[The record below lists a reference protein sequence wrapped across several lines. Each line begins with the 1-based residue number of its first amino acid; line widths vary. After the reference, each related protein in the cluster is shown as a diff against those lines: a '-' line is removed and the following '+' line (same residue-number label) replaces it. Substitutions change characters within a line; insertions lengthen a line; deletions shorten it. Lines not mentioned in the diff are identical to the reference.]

1 MKEFRKFFVGQI
13 LVVAALVTV
22 LFGVAFSNKNH
33 QISTVDFNDYIE
45 TVKENWDSLAVLNDK
60 SGQDDSGDLRD
71 EENHNDIDDLSGK
84 GRENSSDILNTTK
97 NQDNID
103 AFSNKLNGTD
113 VMILDKDNQIVYS
126 SSEAAFSGI
135 KSPLDA
141 MSNNMLTFPVND
153 DDVFLGTLVIKDPS
167 KIKYDHAMQRTLVVS
182 VFVILIMLFSY
193 AAFFWYINRSIIKPF
208 KRMKNYAALI
218 AQGKLD
224 EPLIMERNN
233 IFGIFTESF
242 DTMREELRASRER
255 ELALKLKEKELVAS
269 LSHDLKTPVAGIK
282 IICQLL
288 EVKVEDEYVKA
299 KLLNIN
305 NKTEEINVL
314 LNNLL
319 NSALEDLNEM
329 NVDCKEETSDILGML
344 LEEHDPHKKVACE
357 DVPDCIINVDRNRLS
372 QVIGNIISNS
382 YKYANTQIDVTYRFC
397 EKYLEMSIRDHGEGV
412 EPEELDLIT
421 NKFYRGKKN
430 TSEKEGSGLGL
441 YISKELMKKM
451 DGKLICKSDGDG
463 FCVMLMIPLA

>member
-1 MKEFRKFFVGQI
+1 MKEFRKFFVCQLLI
-13 LVVAALVTV
+13 VAALITV
-22 LFGVAFSNKNH
+22 LFAASFSNKNH

-45 TVKENWDSLAVLNDK
+45 TIKENWDSLAGLNDK
-60 SGQDDSGDLRD
+60 SGQGDSGDL
-71 EENHNDIDDLSGK
+71 EVLSD
-84 GRENSSDILNTTK
+84 SV
-97 NQDNID
+97 
-103 AFSNKLNGTD
+103 NGTD
-113 VMILDKDNQIVYS
+113 VMILDKDNQVVYS
-126 SSEAAFSGI
+126 SSEETFSGI

-141 MSNNMLTFPVND
+141 MRNNLLTFPIND

-167 KIKYDHAMQRTLVVS
+167 KIKYDHAMQRTLAVT

-193 AAFFWYINRSIIKPF
+193 AAFFLYINRNIIKPF
-208 KRMKNYAALI
+208 RRMKNYAALI

-282 IICQLL
+282 IIYQLL

-344 LEEHDPHKKVACE
+344 LEEHDSHKKVACE

-382 YKYANTQIDVTYRFC
+382 YKYANTQIDVTYRFY

-441 YISKELMKKM
+441 YISKELMEKM
-451 DGKLICKSDGDG
+451 KGKLICKSDGDG
-463 FCVMLMIPLA
+463 FCVTLMIPLA

>member
-13 LVVAALVTV
+13 LVVAALITV

-45 TVKENWDSLAVLNDK
+45 TVKENWDNLAVLNDK
-60 SGQDDSGDLRD
+60 NGQDDSGDL
-71 EENHNDIDDLSGK
+71 EVLSD
-84 GRENSSDILNTTK
+84 SV
-97 NQDNID
+97 
-103 AFSNKLNGTD
+103 NGTD
-113 VMILDKDNQIVYS
+113 VMILDKDNRVVYS

-141 MSNNMLTFPVND
+141 MSNNLLTFPIND

-208 KRMKNYAALI
+208 RRMKNYAALI

-282 IICQLL
+282 IIYQLL

-344 LEEHDPHKKVACE
+344 LEEHDSHKKVACE

-382 YKYANTQIDVTYRFC
+382 YKYANTQIDVTYRFY

-441 YISKELMKKM
+441 YISKELMEKM
-451 DGKLICKSDGDG
+451 KGKLICKSDGDG
-463 FCVMLMIPLA
+463 FCVTLMIPLA

>member
-13 LVVAALVTV
+13 LVVAALITV

-45 TVKENWDSLAVLNDK
+45 TIKENWDSLAGLNDK
-60 SGQDDSGDLRD
+60 SGQGDSGDL
-71 EENHNDIDDLSGK
+71 EVLSD
-84 GRENSSDILNTTK
+84 SV
-97 NQDNID
+97 
-103 AFSNKLNGTD
+103 NGTD
-113 VMILDKDNQIVYS
+113 VMILDKDNQVVYS
-126 SSEAAFSGI
+126 SSEETFSGI

-141 MSNNMLTFPVND
+141 MGNNLLTFPIND

-167 KIKYDHAMQRTLVVS
+167 KIKYDHAMQRTLAVT
-182 VFVILIMLFSY
+182 VFVILVMLFSY
-193 AAFFWYINRSIIKPF
+193 AAFFLYINRNIIKPF
-208 KRMKNYAALI
+208 RRMKNYAALI

-288 EVKVEDEYVKA
+288 EVKVADKYVKA

-305 NKTEEINVL
+305 NKTEEINIL

-344 LEEHDPHKKVACE
+344 LEEHDPRKKVVCQ

-382 YKYANTQIDVTYRFC
+382 YKYANTQIDVTYRFY

-441 YISKELMKKM
+441 YISKELMEKM

-463 FCVMLMIPLA
+463 FCVTLMIPLA